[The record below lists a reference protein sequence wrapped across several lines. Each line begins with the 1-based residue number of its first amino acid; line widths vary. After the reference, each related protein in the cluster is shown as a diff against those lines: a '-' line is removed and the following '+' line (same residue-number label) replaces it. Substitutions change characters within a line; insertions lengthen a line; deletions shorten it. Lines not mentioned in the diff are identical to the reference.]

1 MKKITFL
8 VAAVLASA
16 GMSAQTVQKWAAMND
31 PDSEGLLFPWN
42 TTFQAWIGADENPDE
57 PDAQSF
63 VSGNIALFND
73 EVYNVLTN
81 PDFGMNTDSPAI
93 TVGTGLELG
102 GIQVDNSKVTYTFSP
117 ESESVAF
124 NAVAT
129 ATDAALTKSGDG
141 TLYTDVVNNLP
152 GGTVIKGGTVAR
164 KSGASAATAVF
175 GKKVEVEGEGTIDMG
190 QAGSDKYGSFLA
202 DVNIP
207 AGSTFNFYSG
217 HTYMTADTNI
227 YITGEGTFNIYAR
240 SERFF
245 MGASKAA
252 HPVDFSGFSGNL
264 NILKAE
270 DANSKAG
277 FWGIILP
284 ATSAKG
290 TAASKEFY
298 RKADGDS
305 LLYNVWKTDKKLLDS
320 LFYNLSE
327 VSVTIGADAAIASES
342 AGGGDDNVAFVAMKN
357 LNVDKKGKLSA
368 YYKASNPQMVV
379 LFGRDGKDSH
389 IDGTITGQTKGG
401 TVNKTNGVGLIKE
414 GVGTTYVT
422 ASDNMILLGVDV
434 WEGRMLFNN
443 ANSEM
448 TTATGQHRAGKTG
461 SFTGGTTG
469 NTVTCRPTGT
479 IGGFGTIGGSTALYG
494 TMQPGSDAI
503 GTLRIDATYA
513 KVTYDVTGNGLYS
526 EATGT
531 PVKERTAGNDAN
543 LLLYNN
549 ANVEFEIIDK
559 DNHDAV
565 LVQKD
570 ILVYSDTEAGTEA
583 KINIKLAP
591 RDKWSVAVGDEI
603 VLMQADTL
611 ISYVDGVTDETCF
624 NLVVD
629 DAFNGATF
637 ELQSVKVPAETKTE
651 YDSIKGENVTTV
663 IAPAQ
668 YKLVAKCTK
677 AGNGEA
683 EPDAIESVD
692 ADNSN
697 LQVYPNPARGGNV
710 TIAVAAGEVAN
721 VAVYNSAAQLVKS
734 VATAESTLT
743 LDVSDL
749 QAGIYYVRVTTA
761 DKAYTKK
768 LIVE

>member
-651 YDSIKGENVTTV
+651 YDLIKGENVTTV

>member
-651 YDSIKGENVTTV
+651 YDPIKGENVTTV

>member
-16 GMSAQTVQKWAAMND
+16 GMSAQTVQKWAAMNH
-31 PDSEGLLFPWN
+31 PDLEGLLFPWN

-124 NAVAT
+124 NAAAT

-164 KSGASAATAVF
+164 KSKDSGAVAVF
-175 GKKVEVEGEGTIDMG
+175 GKKITIEGTGNVDMYP
-190 QAGSDKYGSFLA
+190 QDTNKPFMEFLA
-202 DVNIP
+202 DVDIKD
-207 AGSTFNFYSG
+207 GSTLNFYPARYSYL
-217 HTYMTADTNI
+217 TRDTNI
-227 YITGEGTFNIYAR
+227 YVTGNGTINIYSR
-240 SERFF
+240 GERVYLS
-245 MGASKAA
+245 ASKGKF
-252 HPVDFSGFSGNL
+252 PVDFSGFTGKL
-264 NILKAE
+264 NILQDEAVS
-270 DANSKAG
+270 NSAPYYG
-277 FWGIILP
+277 VVLP
-284 ATSAKG
+284 PESAKG
-290 TAASKEFY
+290 TTASREFY
-298 RKADGDS
+298 SKTEGDS
-305 LLYNVWKTDKKLLDS
+305 LLYNVWRNKAENGNLIDS
-320 LFYNLSE
+320 LFYDLTNIE
-327 VSVTIGADAAIASES
+327 VSLGAGTAFTCES
-342 AGGGDDNVAFVAMKN
+342 AGGAPNVSLVAMKS
-357 LNVDKKGKLSA
+357 LNVDKKARVAG
-368 YYKASNPQMVV
+368 YYKDSNPQLVL
-379 LFGRDGKDSH
+379 LFGRDGKDSR
-389 IDGTITGQTKGG
+389 IDGTVTAYTKG
-401 TVNKTNGVGLIKE
+401 NKPYREDGVGLIKE
-414 GVGTTYVT
+414 GTGTTYIT
-422 ASDNMILLGVDV
+422 APDNQIFLGVEV
-434 WEGRMLFNN
+434 WEGRVLFNN
-443 ANSEM
+443 PDPQN
-448 TTATGQHRAGKTG
+448 TTATGQNKV
-461 SFTGGTTG
+461 SSN

-479 IGGFGTIGGSTALYG
+479 IGGFGTIGGHTALYG
-494 TMQPGSDAI
+494 TMQPGSDAVD
-503 GTLRIDATYA
+503 TLRINAA
-513 KVTYDVTGNGLYS
+513 NAIVVYDTDNKGIYS
-526 EATGT
+526 EATGM
-531 PVKERTAGNDAN
+531 KIAARESGSAAN

-549 ANVEFEIIDK
+549 ANIEFEIIDK
-559 DNHDAV
+559 DKHDV
-565 LVQKD
+565 VMVENE
-570 ILVYSDTEAGTEA
+570 IRVYSDTEAGTDA

-591 RDKWSVAVGDEI
+591 RDKWSVAEGDEI
-603 VLMQADTL
+603 VLMQADT
-611 ISYVDGVTDETCF
+611 IRSYVDGVTDETCF
-624 NLVVD
+624 NLIVD

-637 ELQSVKVPAETKTE
+637 ELESVKVPAERVWNPETQKW
-651 YDSIKGENVTTV
+651 DVTV
-663 IAPAQ
+663 PAQ

-683 EPDAIESVD
+683 EPDAIENVD

-761 DKAYTKK
+761 DKAYTQK

>member
-117 ESESVAF
+117 ESEWVAF

-651 YDSIKGENVTTV
+651 YDPIKGENVTTV

>member
-1 MKKITFL
+1 MKKITVL

-31 PDSEGLLFPWN
+31 MESEGLLFPWN

-57 PDAQSF
+57 PNAQSF

-81 PDFGMNTDSPAI
+81 PEFGMNTDSPAI

-124 NAVAT
+124 NAAAAAT
-129 ATDAALTKSGDG
+129 GAALTKSGDG

-152 GGTVIKGGTVAR
+152 GGTVIKGGMVAR
-164 KSGASAATAVF
+164 KSSASAATAVF
-175 GKKVEVEGEGTIDMG
+175 GKKVAIEGSGAIDL
-190 QAGSDKYGSFLA
+190 GSL
-202 DVNIP
+202 
-207 AGSTFNFYSG
+207 GSTYGQFLSDIEIPDGSTLDFYASRY
-217 HTYMTADTNI
+217 TYMTSDTNI
-227 YITGEGTFNIYAR
+227 YITGGGTMNLYAR
-240 SERFF
+240 GERLFL
-245 MGASKAA
+245 GASKAK
-252 HPVDFSGFSGNL
+252 HPVDFSGFAGKL
-264 NILKAE
+264 NILKGE
-270 DANSKAG
+270 DTGAG
-277 FWGIILP
+277 FYGPIFP
-284 ATSAKG
+284 AHSAKG
-290 TAASKEFY
+290 TSASRAFY
-298 RKADGDS
+298 AKTEGDS
-305 LLYNVWKTDKKLLDS
+305 LLYNVWNTDKLFLDS
-320 LFYNLSE
+320 LFYDLTG
-327 VSVTIGADAAIASES
+327 VDVTIGEGAAIACES
-342 AGGGDDNVAFVAMKN
+342 AGGAPNVAMVAVKN
-357 LNVDKKGKLSA
+357 LNVDKKGIVA
-368 YYKASNPQMVV
+368 GYYKDSNPQLVI
-379 LFGRDGKDSH
+379 LFGRDGKDSR
-389 IDGTITGQTKGG
+389 IDGTVTAYTKG
-401 TVNKTNGVGLIKE
+401 NKPYREDGVGLIKE
-414 GVGTTYVT
+414 GTGTTYIT
-422 ASDNMILLGVDV
+422 APDNQIFLGVEV
-434 WEGRMLFNN
+434 WEGRVLFNN
-443 ANSEM
+443 PDPQN
-448 TTATGQHRAGKTG
+448 TTATGQNKV
-461 SFTGGTTG
+461 SSN

-479 IGGFGTIGGSTALYG
+479 IGGFGTIGGHTALYG
-494 TMQPGSDAI
+494 TMQPGSDAVD
-503 GTLRIDATYA
+503 TLRINAA
-513 KVTYDVTGNGLYS
+513 NAIVAYDTESKGIYS
-526 EATGT
+526 EATGM
-531 PVKERTAGNDAN
+531 KIAARESGSAAN
-543 LLLYNN
+543 LLLYNG
-549 ANVEFEIIDK
+549 ANIEFEIIDK
-559 DNHDAV
+559 DKHDVVAV
-565 LVQKD
+565 ENE
-570 ILVYSDTEAGTEA
+570 IRVYSDTEAGTTA

-591 RDKWSVAVGDEI
+591 RDKWSVAEGDEI

-611 ISYVDGVTDETCF
+611 RSYVDGVTDENCF
-624 NLVVD
+624 NLIVG

-637 ELQSVKVPAETKTE
+637 ELQSVKVPAETETT
-651 YDSIKGENVTTV
+651 YDPIAGTNVTTV

-683 EPDAIESVD
+683 KPDAIESVD

-761 DKAYTKK
+761 DKAYTQK

>member
-16 GMSAQTVQKWAAMND
+16 GMSAQTTTQKWAAVND
-31 PDSEGLLFPWN
+31 MDAEGLLFPWT
-42 TTFQAWIGADENPDE
+42 TTFQTWIGVDENPDD
-57 PDAQSF
+57 PNSQSF

-81 PDFGMNTDSPAI
+81 PEFGMNTDSPTI

-117 ESESVAF
+117 ESETVAF
-124 NAVAT
+124 NAA
-129 ATDAALTKSGDG
+129 AAAPNAALIKFGDG

-152 GGTVIKGGTVAR
+152 GGTLVKGGTVAR
-164 KSGASAATAVF
+164 KSTSSASTLVF
-175 GKKVEVEGEGTIDMG
+175 GKKVSVEGEGTVDLG
-190 QAGSDKYGSFLA
+190 SLGSTYANFGSDIE
-202 DVNIP
+202 IP
-207 AGSTFNFYSG
+207 EGSTLNFHASRYSYMTIDTNTYVTGAGTLNFYSR
-217 HTYMTADTNI
+217 
-227 YITGEGTFNIYAR
+227 GERVFL
-240 SERFF
+240 
-245 MGASKAA
+245 GASKAA
-252 HPVDFSGFSGNL
+252 HPVDFSGFTGKL
-264 NILKAE
+264 NILKGE
-270 DANSKAG
+270 DTGAG
-277 FWGIILP
+277 VYGVIFP

-290 TAASKEFY
+290 SSASKAYYAKTE
-298 RKADGDS
+298 GDS
-305 LLYNVWKTDKKLLDS
+305 LLYNVWSTDKTLLDS
-320 LFYNLSE
+320 LFYDLTG
-327 VSVTIGADAAIASES
+327 VDVTVGAGAAITCES
-342 AGGGDDNVAFVAMKN
+342 AGGAPNVAMVAVKN
-357 LNVDKKGKLSA
+357 LNVDKKGIVA
-368 YYKASNPQMVV
+368 GYYKDSNPQLVV

-389 IDGTITGQTKGG
+389 IDGTITAYTKGEG
-401 TVNKTNGVGLIKE
+401 SEYTPYKEDGVGLIKE
-414 GVGTTYVT
+414 GEGTAYFT
-422 ASDNMILLGVDV
+422 APDNVIYLGVDV
-434 WEGRMLFNN
+434 WEGCALFNN
-443 ANSEM
+443 PDPQN
-448 TTATGQHRAGKTG
+448 TTATGQNKV
-461 SFTGGTTG
+461 SSN

-479 IGGFGTIGGSTALYG
+479 IGGFGTIGGHTALYG
-494 TMQPGSDAI
+494 TMQPGSDAVD
-503 GTLRIDATYA
+503 TLRIDASHA
-513 KVTYDVTGNGLYS
+513 KVTYEASGKGIYS
-526 EATGT
+526 EATGA
-531 PVKERTAGNDAN
+531 KIAKREAGSAAN

-549 ANVEFEIIDK
+549 ANIEFEIINKDK
-559 DNHDAV
+559 HDV
-565 LVQKD
+565 VMVENE
-570 ILVYSDTEAGTEA
+570 IRVYTDTETGTEA
-583 KINIKLAP
+583 TINIKLSP
-591 RDKWSVAVGDEI
+591 RDKWSVAEGDEI

-611 ISYVDGVTDETCF
+611 RSYVDGVTDENCF
-624 NLVVD
+624 NLIVD

-637 ELQSVKVPAETKTE
+637 ELRSVKVPAETETT
-651 YDSIKGENVTTV
+651 YDPEKGDNVTTV

-761 DKAYTKK
+761 DKAYTQK

>member
-81 PDFGMNTDSPAI
+81 PDLGMNTDSPAI
-93 TVGTGLELG
+93 TVGTGVELG

-124 NAVAT
+124 NAAAT

-164 KSGASAATAVF
+164 KSKSSIATTVF
-175 GKKVEVEGEGTIDMG
+175 GKKVTIEGEGTVDLGSM
-190 QAGSDKYGSFLA
+190 GSDYAAFGA
-202 DVNIP
+202 DVNITD
-207 AGSTFNFYSG
+207 GSTWNLYPSRY
-217 HTYMTADTNI
+217 TYMTSDTNI
-227 YITGEGTFNIYAR
+227 YVTGNGTINVYSR
-240 SERFF
+240 GERVFLS
-245 MGASKAA
+245 GAKNA
-252 HPVDFSGFSGNL
+252 HPADFSGFTGKL
-264 NILKAE
+264 NIFKA
-270 DANSKAG
+270 DDTASGLN
-277 FWGIILP
+277 GIIFP
-284 ATSAKG
+284 AESAKG
-290 TAASKEFY
+290 TSASRAFY
-298 RKADGDS
+298 AKLDGDS
-305 LLYNVWKTDKKLLDS
+305 LLYNVWKNDKLLLDS
-320 LFYNLSE
+320 LFYNWTGIELLIGE
-327 VSVTIGADAAIASES
+327 GASVMCES
-342 AGGGDDNVAFVAMKN
+342 AGGTPNVAMVAVKS
-357 LNVDKKGKLSA
+357 LNVDKKGIVA
-368 YYKASNPQMVV
+368 GYYKDSNPQLVL
-379 LFGRDGKDSH
+379 LFGRDGKDSY
-389 IDGTITGQTKGG
+389 IDGTITAATKG
-401 TVNKTNGVGLIKE
+401 NKPYREDGVGLIKE
-414 GVGTTYVT
+414 GTGTTYIT
-422 ASDNMILLGVDV
+422 APDNQIFLGMEV
-434 WEGRMLFNN
+434 WEGRVLFNN
-443 ANSEM
+443 PDPQN
-448 TTATGQHRAGKTG
+448 TTATGQNKV
-461 SFTGGTTG
+461 SS
-469 NTVTCRPTGT
+469 NNVVTCRPTGT
-479 IGGFGTIGGSTALYG
+479 IGGFGTIGGHTALYG
-494 TMQPGSDAI
+494 TMQPGSDAVD
-503 GTLRIDATYA
+503 TLRINAA
-513 KVTYDVTGNGLYS
+513 NAIVVYDTDNKGIYS
-526 EATGT
+526 EATGM
-531 PVKERTAGNDAN
+531 KIAARESGSAAN
-543 LLLYNN
+543 LLLYNG
-549 ANVEFEIIDK
+549 ANIEFEIIDK
-559 DNHDAV
+559 DKHDVVAV
-565 LVQKD
+565 ENE
-570 ILVYSDTEAGTEA
+570 IRVYSDTEAGTDA

-591 RDKWSVAVGDEI
+591 RDKWSVAEGDEI
-603 VLMQADTL
+603 VLMQADT
-611 ISYVDGVTDETCF
+611 IRSYVDGVTDENCF
-624 NLVVD
+624 NLIVD

-637 ELQSVKVPAETKTE
+637 ELKSVKVPAETETE
-651 YDSIKGENVTTV
+651 YDPIKGENVTTV

-683 EPDAIESVD
+683 EPDAIENVD

-761 DKAYTKK
+761 EKAYTQK

>member
-16 GMSAQTVQKWAAMND
+16 GMSAQTATQKWGAIND
-31 PDSEGLLFPWN
+31 MDAEELLFPWN
-42 TTFQAWIGADENPDE
+42 SVFPGWIGVDENPDE
-57 PDAQSF
+57 PNAQSF

-73 EVYNVLTN
+73 DVYNVLTN
-81 PDFGMNTDSPAI
+81 PDFGMDTDSPTI

-117 ESESVAF
+117 ESETVGF
-124 NAVAT
+124 NAAAA
-129 ATDAALTKSGDG
+129 ATDAALIKSGDG

-164 KSGASAATAVF
+164 KSGASASTAVF
-175 GKKVEVEGEGTIDMG
+175 GKKVAVDGEGTIDMG

-245 MGASKAA
+245 MGGNKAV

-284 ATSAKG
+284 STSAKG
-290 TAASKEFY
+290 NSASKEFY
-298 RKADGDS
+298 KKADGDS
-305 LLYNVWKTDKKLLDS
+305 LLYNVWKTDKKLIDS
-320 LFYNLSE
+320 LFYDLSK
-327 VSVTIGADAAIASES
+327 VSVTVGENATIACES
-342 AGGGDDNVAFVAMKN
+342 AGGGDENVSFVAMKN

-368 YYKASNPQMVV
+368 YYKASNTQLLI

-389 IDGTITGQTKGG
+389 IDGTITGQTKGES
-401 TVNKTNGVGLIKE
+401 VNKTNGVGLVKE
-414 GVGTTYVT
+414 GAGTTYVT

-443 ANSEM
+443 ANPET

-494 TMQPGSDAI
+494 TLQPGSDAV

-513 KVTYDVTGNGLYS
+513 KVTYDVSGKGLYS

-531 PVKERTAGNDAN
+531 PVKERLAGNDAN

-549 ANVEFEIIDK
+549 AAIEFEIIDK
-559 DNHDAV
+559 DKHDEV
-565 LVQKD
+565 LIQKD

-591 RDKWSVAVGDEI
+591 RDKWTVAEGDEI

-611 ISYVDGVTDETCF
+611 ISYVDGVTDENCF
-624 NLVVD
+624 NLTVD
-629 DAFNGATF
+629 EAFNGATF
-637 ELQSVKVPAETKTE
+637 ELKSVKVPAEREYNPETTKLE
-651 YDSIKGENVTTV
+651 IVV
-663 IAPAQ
+663 PAQ

-761 DKAYTKK
+761 DKAYTQK

>member
-16 GMSAQTVQKWAAMND
+16 GMSAQTTTQKWAAVND
-31 PDSEGLLFPWN
+31 MDAEGLLFPWT
-42 TTFQAWIGADENPDE
+42 TTFQTWIGVDENPDD
-57 PDAQSF
+57 PNSQSF

-81 PDFGMNTDSPAI
+81 PDFGMNTDSPTI

-117 ESESVAF
+117 ESETVAF
-124 NAVAT
+124 NAA
-129 ATDAALTKSGDG
+129 AAAPDAALIKFGDG

-164 KSGASAATAVF
+164 KSKSSIATTVF
-175 GKKVEVEGEGTIDMG
+175 GKKVTIDGEGTVDLGSM
-190 QAGSDKYGSFLA
+190 GSDYAAFGA
-202 DVNIP
+202 DVNITD
-207 AGSTFNFYSG
+207 GSTWNLYPSRY
-217 HTYMTADTNI
+217 TYMTSDTNI
-227 YITGEGTFNIYAR
+227 YVTGNGTINVYSR
-240 SERFF
+240 GERVFLS
-245 MGASKAA
+245 GSKNA
-252 HPVDFSGFSGNL
+252 HPADFSGFTGKF
-264 NILKAE
+264 NILKSDDSE
-270 DANSKAG
+270 SDFS
-277 FWGIILP
+277 GIIFP
-284 ATSAKG
+284 AESAKG
-290 TAASKEFY
+290 TAASKAFY
-298 RKADGDS
+298 AKTEGDS
-305 LLYNVWKTDKKLLDS
+305 LLYNVWLNKAKNGNLIDS
-320 LFYNLSE
+320 LFYDLSN
-327 VSVTIGADAAIASES
+327 SDVTIGEDVSIAFES
-342 AGGGDDNVAFVAMKN
+342 AGGAPNVALLHVKSLNMKKTSAMR
-357 LNVDKKGKLSA
+357 G
-368 YYKASNPQMVV
+368 YYKASNPQGVI
-379 LFGRDGKDSH
+379 LFGDDADGYL
-389 IDGTITGQTKGG
+389 DGVFTASVKGANDTGWGPYREC
-401 TVNKTNGVGLIKE
+401 GVGLIKE
-414 GVGTTYVT
+414 GKGTYYIT
-422 ASDNMILLGVDV
+422 SNENQIFLGVEV
-434 WEGRMLFNN
+434 WEGRVLFNN
-443 ANSEM
+443 PDPQN
-448 TTATGQHRAGKTG
+448 TTATGQNKV
-461 SFTGGTTG
+461 SSN

-479 IGGFGTIGGSTALYG
+479 IGGFGTIGGHTALYG
-494 TMQPGSDAI
+494 TMQPGSDAVD
-503 GTLRIDATYA
+503 TLRIDASFA
-513 KVTYDVTGNGLYS
+513 KISYKTGKS
-526 EATGT
+526 DE
-531 PVKERTAGNDAN
+531 PVSTEQQGNTIFERTAGTAAN
-543 LLLYNN
+543 LLLYNG
-549 ANVEFEIIDK
+549 ANIEFEIIDK
-559 DNHDAV
+559 DKHDV
-565 LVQKD
+565 VMVENE
-570 ILVYSDTEAGTEA
+570 IRVYSDTEAGTEA

-591 RDKWSVAVGDEI
+591 RDKWSVAEGDEI

-611 ISYVDGVTDETCF
+611 RSYVDGVTDETCF
-624 NLVVD
+624 NLIVD

-637 ELQSVKVPAETKTE
+637 ELKSVKVPAETKTE
-651 YDSIKGENVTTV
+651 YDLIKGENVTTV

-761 DKAYTKK
+761 DKAYTQK

>member
-124 NAVAT
+124 NAAAT

-152 GGTVIKGGTVAR
+152 GGTVIKDGTVAR
-164 KSGASAATAVF
+164 KSKDSGAVAVF
-175 GKKVEVEGEGTIDMG
+175 GKKVTIEGEGSVDMFPHD
-190 QAGSDKYGSFLA
+190 SDKPYMEFLA
-202 DVNIP
+202 DVDIKD
-207 AGSTFNFYSG
+207 GSTLNFYPSRFSYL
-217 HTYMTADTNI
+217 TRDTNI
-227 YITGEGTFNIYAR
+227 YVTGNGTINIYSR
-240 SERFF
+240 GERVFLS
-245 MGASKAA
+245 ASKGKF
-252 HPVDFSGFSGNL
+252 PVDFSGFTGKL
-264 NILKAE
+264 NILQDEAVS
-270 DANSKAG
+270 NSAPYCG
-277 FWGIILP
+277 VVLP
-284 ATSAKG
+284 PASAKG
-290 TAASKEFY
+290 TSASREFY
-298 RKADGDS
+298 AKTEGDS
-305 LLYNVWKTDKKLLDS
+305 LLYNVWRNKAKNGNLIDS
-320 LFYNLSE
+320 LFYDLTNID
-327 VSVTIGADAAIASES
+327 VSLGAGTAFTCES
-342 AGGGDDNVAFVAMKN
+342 AGGAPNVCLVAMKS
-357 LNVDKKGKLSA
+357 LNVDKKARVAG
-368 YYKASNPQMVV
+368 YYKDSNPQLVI
-379 LFGRDGKDSH
+379 LFGRDGKDSR
-389 IDGTITGQTKGG
+389 IDGTVTAYTKGG
-401 TVNKTNGVGLIKE
+401 TPYREDGVGLIKE
-414 GVGTTYVT
+414 GVGTTYIT
-422 ASDNMILLGVDV
+422 ASDNQIFLGVEV
-434 WEGRMLFNN
+434 WEGRVLFNN
-443 ANSEM
+443 PDPQKR
-448 TTATGQHRAGKTG
+448 TATGQNKV
-461 SFTGGTTG
+461 SSN

-479 IGGFGTIGGSTALYG
+479 IGGFGTIGGHTALYG
-494 TMQPGSDAI
+494 TMQPGSDAVD
-503 GTLRIDATYA
+503 TLRINAANAILAYATE
-513 KVTYDVTGNGLYS
+513 KKGIYS

-531 PVKERTAGNDAN
+531 KVDSTKSGSAAN
-543 LLLYNN
+543 LLLYNG
-549 ANVEFEIIDK
+549 ANIEFEIIDK
-559 DNHDAV
+559 DKHDV
-565 LVQKD
+565 VMVENE
-570 ILVYSDTEAGTEA
+570 IRVYSDTETGTEA
-583 KINIKLAP
+583 TINIKLAP
-591 RDKWSVAVGDEI
+591 RDKWSVAEGDEI

-611 ISYVDGVTDETCF
+611 RSYVDGVTDETCF
-624 NLVVD
+624 NLIVD

-651 YDSIKGENVTTV
+651 YDPIKGENVTTV

-761 DKAYTKK
+761 DKAYTQK